1 MNVDFFF
8 FFYTI
13 VCVCVCLQVLP
24 DYLKGLLIV
33 LSPDKVSEPQFHQ
46 IAKLAA
52 LQHRAKD
59 VVGAPTM
66 YARKPATLLRR
77 LFIHN
82 ATRSCKNVQ
91 RWWLQIVH

>member
-66 YARKPATLLRR
+66 YARKSDC
-77 LFIHN
+77 LFITPRAPVKMFN
-82 ATRSCKNVQ
+82 DGGCK
-91 RWWLQIVH
+91 